1 MIRERANQELRSS
14 RTSAMEVEP
23 GSFRKIVSSSSP
35 NTAMKACDTIF
46 TQTHSRPTHEKA
58 KAPERLIVEQQSV
71 SDPGSRCNVQN
82 LQKVGVRHYDDAR
95 LGPAVT
101 LRTTG

>member
-1 MIRERANQELRSS
+1 
-14 RTSAMEVEP
+14 MEVQP

-46 TQTHSRPTHEKA
+46 TQTFPTTKSFQGRPTHEKA

-71 SDPGSRCNVQN
+71 SDSGSRCNAQN

-101 LRTTG
+101 LRTSG